1 MGTDSRSQS
10 EVIGVVLLTAVV
22 VVLVGVIGAVV
33 LSERLEDGE
42 TRIAVDVEL
51 EQNNSETLVT
61 VRHRGG
67 ATVDAADVRV
77 ILYGNERAEFRLNAV
92 EDPPAERFSA
102 PSTWQYTINHTEPGQ
117 PEQFTG
123 IVEVLVIYEP
133 EGTVLDESVHELRE
147 RDT

>member
-1 MGTDSRSQS
+1 MGTDDRSQS

-22 VVLVGVIGAVV
+22 VVLVSVIGAVV

-51 EQNNSETLVT
+51 EQNDDETVVT

-67 ATVDAADVRV
+67 ATVDPADVRV
-77 ILYGNERAEFRLNAV
+77 IIYGNDRAEFRLNAV
-92 EDPPAERFSA
+92 TDPPAEQFSA
-102 PSTWQYTINHTEPGQ
+102 PSTWRYTINHTEPGQ

-123 IVEVLVIYEP
+123 VVEVLVIYEP
-133 EGTVLDESVHELRE
+133 EGTVLDESVHELE
-147 RDT
+147 R